1 MKGKSKTV
9 LAVLA
14 LPAIWALGAKTG
26 KGKLFRWWLVLSL
39 YYSPVAIVKEIAKG
53 ITEPTVKTQPVAS
66 QRQAND
72 LSTSDFNTGRVIS
85 GDGTEFPA
93 TVFNFT
99 SSSGEKAVAAKYTDS
114 NGEERLVF
122 ATETHPSIC
131 GVVIQGQ
138 KTGTANLS
146 GRCTFAIGGLVFHPY
161 LNNAEL
167 PPIHLTYNT
176 ATSEA
181 EREKADEIVKPLM
194 EAIVNNSK

>member
-1 MKGKSKTV
+1 MKRMIETV

-26 KGKLFRWWLVLSL
+26 KGRLLRWLIVLSL
-39 YYSPVAIVKEIAKG
+39 YYSPIAIVQNAA
-53 ITEPTVKTQPVAS
+53 KTQPVAS
-66 QRQAND
+66 RQQTND

-114 NGEERLVF
+114 TGEERLVF

-146 GRCTFAIGGLVFHPY
+146 GRCTFAIGGLVFYPY